1 MRKGLIGRY
10 QHFQYLNLIKV
21 NFIGLDSLKA
31 KIDKASNETKT
42 LVDAELQAAAMNF
55 VGLAK
60 KDLASQGGDR
70 GTLLRSISYSKKAD
84 LVYEVSANTFYAP
97 FIEFGTKS
105 KFNPYP
111 GTEEFASQYKG
122 VKGSGALTLIEAIT
136 GWVKRKRIGATY
148 NIKTRRKVRQSKD
161 EINRIAF
168 LIARSIY
175 KNGIS
180 PKPFFFKQITPV
192 RNDLVQ
198 NVTRV
203 LDGI

>member
-1 MRKGLIGRY
+1 MSKGLIGKY
-10 QHFQYLNLIKV
+10 PHFQYLSLIKANV
-21 NFIGLDSLKA
+21 IGLEQLQA
-31 KIDKASNETKT
+31 KIQKATKETQT
-42 LVDAELQAAAMNF
+42 LVDAELEAAAMNF

-70 GTLLRSISYSKKAD
+70 GTLLRSITYNKKAD
-84 LVYEVSANTFYAP
+84 LQYTVSANVFYAP

-122 VKGSGALTLIEAIT
+122 VKGSGTLRLIDAIR
-136 GWVKRKRIGATY
+136 GWVKRKRIATG
-148 NIKTRRKVRQSKD
+148 KQVDRV
-161 EINRIAF
+161 AF

-192 RNDLVQ
+192 RNNLVQ

>member
-1 MRKGLIGRY
+1 
-10 QHFQYLNLIKV
+10 LIKANV
-21 NFIGLDSLKA
+21 IGLDQLQA
-31 KIDKASNETKT
+31 KIQKATKETQT
-42 LVDAELQAAAMNF
+42 LVDAELEAAAMNF

-70 GTLLRSISYSKKAD
+70 GTLLRSITYNKKAD
-84 LVYEVSANTFYAP
+84 LQYTVSANVFYAP

-122 VKGSGALTLIEAIT
+122 VKGSGTLRLIDAIR
-136 GWVKRKRIGATY
+136 GWVKRKRIATG
-148 NIKTRRKVRQSKD
+148 KEVDRV
-161 EINRIAF
+161 AF

-192 RNDLVQ
+192 RNNLVQ

>member
-1 MRKGLIGRY
+1 MSKGLIGKY
-10 QHFQYLNLIKV
+10 PHFQYLSLIKANV
-21 NFIGLDSLKA
+21 IGLEQLQA
-31 KIDKASNETKT
+31 KIQKATKETQT
-42 LVDAELQAAAMNF
+42 LVDAELEAAAMNF

-70 GTLLRSISYSKKAD
+70 GTLLRSITYNKKAD
-84 LVYEVSANTFYAP
+84 LQYTVSANVFYAP

-122 VKGSGALTLIEAIT
+122 VKGSGTLRLIDAIR
-136 GWVKRKRIGATY
+136 GWVKRKRIATG
-148 NIKTRRKVRQSKD
+148 KQVDKV
-161 EINRIAF
+161 AF

-192 RNDLVQ
+192 RNNLVQ

>member
-1 MRKGLIGRY
+1 MRKDLIGRY
-10 QHFQYLNLIKV
+10 PHFQYLSLIKANV
-21 NFIGLDSLKA
+21 IGLDQLKA
-31 KIDKASNETKT
+31 RIQNATKETQT
-42 LVDAELQAAAMNF
+42 LVDAELEAAAMNF

-70 GTLLRSISYSKKAD
+70 GTLLRSITYNKKAD
-84 LVYEVSANTFYAP
+84 LQYTVSANVFYAP

-122 VKGSGALTLIEAIT
+122 AKGSGTLRLIDAIK
-136 GWVKRKRIGATY
+136 GWVKRKRIATG
-148 NIKTRRKVRQSKD
+148 KEVDRV
-161 EINRIAF
+161 AF

-192 RNDLVQ
+192 RNNLVQ

>member
-10 QHFQYLNLIKV
+10 LHFQYLSLIKANV
-21 NFIGLDSLKA
+21 IGLDQLKA
-31 KIDKASNETKT
+31 RIQNATKETQI
-42 LVDAELQAAAMNF
+42 LVDAELEAAAMNF

-70 GTLLRSISYSKKAD
+70 GTLLRSITYNKKAD
-84 LVYEVSANTFYAP
+84 LQYTVSANVFYAP

-122 VKGSGALTLIEAIT
+122 AKGSGTLRLIDAIR
-136 GWVKRKRIGATY
+136 GWVKRKRIATG
-148 NIKTRRKVRQSKD
+148 KEVDRV
-161 EINRIAF
+161 AF

-192 RNDLVQ
+192 RNNLVQ

>member
-10 QHFQYLNLIKV
+10 PHFQYLSLIKANV
-21 NFIGLDSLKA
+21 IGLDQLKA
-31 KIDKASNETKT
+31 RIQNATKETQT
-42 LVDAELQAAAMNF
+42 LLDAELEAAAMNF

-70 GTLLRSISYSKKAD
+70 GTLLRSITYNKKAD
-84 LVYEVSANTFYAP
+84 LQYTVSANVFYAP

-122 VKGSGALTLIEAIT
+122 AKGSGTLRLIDAIR
-136 GWVKRKRIGATY
+136 GWVKRKRIATG
-148 NIKTRRKVRQSKD
+148 KEVDRV
-161 EINRIAF
+161 AF

-192 RNDLVQ
+192 RNNLVQ
-198 NVTRV
+198 NITRV

>member
-10 QHFQYLNLIKV
+10 PHFQYLSLIKANV
-21 NFIGLDSLKA
+21 IGLDQLKA
-31 KIDKASNETKT
+31 RIQNATKETQT
-42 LVDAELQAAAMNF
+42 LVDAELEAAAMNF

-70 GTLLRSISYSKKAD
+70 GTLLRSITYNKKAD
-84 LVYEVSANTFYAP
+84 LQYTVSANVFYAP

-122 VKGSGALTLIEAIT
+122 VKGSGTLRLIDAIK
-136 GWVKRKRIGATY
+136 GWVKRKRIATG
-148 NIKTRRKVRQSKD
+148 KEVDRV
-161 EINRIAF
+161 AF

-192 RNDLVQ
+192 RNNLVQ

>member
-1 MRKGLIGRY
+1 MSKGLIGKY
-10 QHFQYLNLIKV
+10 PHFQYLSLIKANV
-21 NFIGLDSLKA
+21 IGLDQLQA
-31 KIDKASNETKT
+31 KIQKATKETQT
-42 LVDAELQAAAMNF
+42 LVDAELEAAAMNF

-70 GTLLRSISYSKKAD
+70 GTLLRSITYNKKAD
-84 LVYEVSANTFYAP
+84 LQYTVSANVFYAP

-122 VKGSGALTLIEAIT
+122 AKGSGTLRLIDAIR
-136 GWVKRKRIGATY
+136 GWVKRKRIATG
-148 NIKTRRKVRQSKD
+148 KEVDRV
-161 EINRIAF
+161 AF

-192 RNDLVQ
+192 RNNLVQ

>member
-1 MRKGLIGRY
+1 MRKDLIGRY
-10 QHFQYLNLIKV
+10 PHFQYLSLIKANV
-21 NFIGLDSLKA
+21 IGLDQLKA
-31 KIDKASNETKT
+31 RIQNATKETQT
-42 LVDAELQAAAMNF
+42 LVDAELEAAAMNF

-70 GTLLRSISYSKKAD
+70 GTLLRSITYNKKAD
-84 LVYEVSANTFYAP
+84 LQYTVSANVFYAP

-122 VKGSGALTLIEAIT
+122 AKGSGTLRLIDAIK
-136 GWVKRKRIGATY
+136 GWVKRKRIATG
-148 NIKTRRKVRQSKD
+148 KEVDRV
-161 EINRIAF
+161 AF

-180 PKPFFFKQITPV
+180 AKPFFFKQITPV
-192 RNDLVQ
+192 RNNLVQ

>member
-1 MRKGLIGRY
+1 MSKGLIGKY
-10 QHFQYLNLIKV
+10 PHFQYLSLIKANV
-21 NFIGLDSLKA
+21 IGLEQLQA
-31 KIDKASNETKT
+31 KIQKATKETQT
-42 LVDAELQAAAMNF
+42 LVDAELEAAAMNF

-70 GTLLRSISYSKKAD
+70 GTLLRSITYNKKAD
-84 LVYEVSANTFYAP
+84 LQYTVSANVFYAP

-122 VKGSGALTLIEAIT
+122 AKGSGTLKLIDAIR
-136 GWVKRKRIGATY
+136 GWVKRKRIATG
-148 NIKTRRKVRQSKD
+148 KQVDRV
-161 EINRIAF
+161 AF

-192 RNDLVQ
+192 RNNLVQ

>member
-1 MRKGLIGRY
+1 MRKDLIGRY
-10 QHFQYLNLIKV
+10 PHFQYLSLIKANV
-21 NFIGLDSLKA
+21 IGLDQLKA
-31 KIDKASNETKT
+31 RIQNATKETQT
-42 LVDAELQAAAMNF
+42 LVDAELEAAAMNF

-70 GTLLRSISYSKKAD
+70 GTLLRSITYNKKAD
-84 LVYEVSANTFYAP
+84 LQYTVSANVFYAP

-122 VKGSGALTLIEAIT
+122 AKGSGTLRLIDAIR
-136 GWVKRKRIGATY
+136 GWVKRKRIATG
-148 NIKTRRKVRQSKD
+148 KEVDRV
-161 EINRIAF
+161 AF

-180 PKPFFFKQITPV
+180 AKPFFFKQITPV
-192 RNDLVQ
+192 RNNLVQ

>member
-10 QHFQYLNLIKV
+10 PHFQYLSLIKANV
-21 NFIGLDSLKA
+21 IGLEQLQA
-31 KIDKASNETKT
+31 KIQKATKETQT
-42 LVDAELQAAAMNF
+42 LVDAELEAAAMNF

-70 GTLLRSISYSKKAD
+70 GTLLRSITYNKKAD
-84 LVYEVSANTFYAP
+84 LQYTVSANVFYAP

-122 VKGSGALTLIEAIT
+122 VKGSGTLRLIDAIR
-136 GWVKRKRIGATY
+136 GWVKRKRIATG
-148 NIKTRRKVRQSKD
+148 KEVDRV
-161 EINRIAF
+161 AF

-192 RNDLVQ
+192 RNNLVQ

>member
-1 MRKGLIGRY
+1 MSKGLIGRY
-10 QHFQYLNLIKV
+10 PHFQYLSLIKANV
-21 NFIGLDSLKA
+21 IGLDQLKTRIQNA
-31 KIDKASNETKT
+31 TKETQT
-42 LVDAELQAAAMNF
+42 LVDAELEAAAMNF

-70 GTLLRSISYSKKAD
+70 GTLLRSITYSKKTD
-84 LVYEVSANTFYAP
+84 LQYTVSANVFYAP

-122 VKGSGALTLIEAIT
+122 AKGSGALKLIDAIK
-136 GWVKRKRIGATY
+136 GWVKRKRIATG
-148 NIKTRRKVRQSKD
+148 KEVDRV
-161 EINRIAF
+161 AF

-192 RNDLVQ
+192 RNNLVQ

>member
-1 MRKGLIGRY
+1 MSNGLIGKY
-10 QHFQYLNLIKV
+10 PHFQYLSLIKANV
-21 NFIGLDSLKA
+21 IGLDQLKTRIQNA
-31 KIDKASNETKT
+31 TKETQT
-42 LVDAELQAAAMNF
+42 LVDAELEAAAMNF

-70 GTLLRSISYSKKAD
+70 GTLLRSITYSKKAD
-84 LVYEVSANTFYAP
+84 LQYTVSANVFYAP

-122 VKGSGALTLIEAIT
+122 AKGSGALKLIDAIK
-136 GWVKRKRIGATY
+136 GWVKRKRIATG
-148 NIKTRRKVRQSKD
+148 KEVDRV
-161 EINRIAF
+161 AF

-192 RNDLVQ
+192 RNNLVQ

>member
-10 QHFQYLNLIKV
+10 PHFQYLSLIKANV
-21 NFIGLDSLKA
+21 IGLDQLQA
-31 KIDKASNETKT
+31 KIQKATKETQT
-42 LVDAELQAAAMNF
+42 LVDAELEAAAMNF

-70 GTLLRSISYSKKAD
+70 GTLLRSITYNKKAD
-84 LVYEVSANTFYAP
+84 LQYTVSANVFYAP

-122 VKGSGALTLIEAIT
+122 AKGSGTLRLIDAIK
-136 GWVKRKRIGATY
+136 GWVKRKRIATG
-148 NIKTRRKVRQSKD
+148 KEVDRV
-161 EINRIAF
+161 AF

-192 RNDLVQ
+192 RNNLVQ

>member
-10 QHFQYLNLIKV
+10 PHFQYLSLIKANV
-21 NFIGLDSLKA
+21 IGLDQLKA
-31 KIDKASNETKT
+31 RIQNATKETQI
-42 LVDAELQAAAMNF
+42 LVDAELEAAAMNF

-70 GTLLRSISYSKKAD
+70 GTLLRSITYNKKAD
-84 LVYEVSANTFYAP
+84 LQYTVSANVFYAP

-122 VKGSGALTLIEAIT
+122 AKGSGTLRLIDAIR
-136 GWVKRKRIGATY
+136 GWVKRKRIATG
-148 NIKTRRKVRQSKD
+148 KEVDRV
-161 EINRIAF
+161 AF

-192 RNDLVQ
+192 RNNLVQ

>member
-1 MRKGLIGRY
+1 MKKGLIGKY
-10 QHFQYLNLIKV
+10 PHFQYLSLIKANV
-21 NFIGLDSLKA
+21 IGLDQLKTRIQNA
-31 KIDKASNETKT
+31 TKETQT
-42 LVDAELQAAAMNF
+42 LVDAELEAAAMDF

-70 GTLLRSISYSKKAD
+70 GTLLRSITYKKQTD
-84 LVYEVSANTFYAP
+84 LQYTVSANVFYAP

-122 VKGSGALTLIEAIT
+122 AKGSGALKLIDAIK
-136 GWVKRKRIGATY
+136 GWVKRKRIATG
-148 NIKTRRKVRQSKD
+148 KEVDRV
-161 EINRIAF
+161 AF

-192 RNDLVQ
+192 RNNLVQ

-203 LDGI
+203 LVGIS

>member
-1 MRKGLIGRY
+1 MSNDLIGRY
-10 QHFQYLNLIKV
+10 PHFQYLSLIKANV
-21 NFIGLDSLKA
+21 IGLDQLKTRIQNA
-31 KIDKASNETKT
+31 TKETQT
-42 LVDAELQAAAMNF
+42 LVDAELEAAAMNF

-70 GTLLRSISYSKKAD
+70 GTLLRSITYSKKAD
-84 LVYEVSANTFYAP
+84 LQYTVSANVFYAP

-122 VKGSGALTLIEAIT
+122 AKGSGALKLIDAIK
-136 GWVKRKRIGATY
+136 GWVKRKRIATG
-148 NIKTRRKVRQSKD
+148 KEVDRV
-161 EINRIAF
+161 AF

-192 RNDLVQ
+192 RNNLVQ

>member
-10 QHFQYLNLIKV
+10 PHFQYLSLIKANV
-21 NFIGLDSLKA
+21 IGLDQLKA
-31 KIDKASNETKT
+31 RIQNATKETQT
-42 LVDAELQAAAMNF
+42 LVDAELEAAAMNF

-70 GTLLRSISYSKKAD
+70 GTLLRSITYNKKAD
-84 LVYEVSANTFYAP
+84 LQYTVSANVFYAP

-122 VKGSGALTLIEAIT
+122 AKGSGTLRLIDAIR
-136 GWVKRKRIGATY
+136 GWVKRKRIATG
-148 NIKTRRKVRQSKD
+148 KEVDRV
-161 EINRIAF
+161 AF

-192 RNDLVQ
+192 RNNLVQ

>member
-10 QHFQYLNLIKV
+10 PHFQYLSLIKANV
-21 NFIGLDSLKA
+21 IGLEQLQA
-31 KIDKASNETKT
+31 KIQKATKETQT
-42 LVDAELQAAAMNF
+42 LVDAELEAAAMNF

-70 GTLLRSISYSKKAD
+70 GTLLRSITYNKKAD
-84 LVYEVSANTFYAP
+84 LQYTVSANVFYAP

-122 VKGSGALTLIEAIT
+122 AKGSGTLRLIDAIR
-136 GWVKRKRIGATY
+136 GWVKRKRIATG
-148 NIKTRRKVRQSKD
+148 KEVDRV
-161 EINRIAF
+161 AF

-192 RNDLVQ
+192 RNNLVQ